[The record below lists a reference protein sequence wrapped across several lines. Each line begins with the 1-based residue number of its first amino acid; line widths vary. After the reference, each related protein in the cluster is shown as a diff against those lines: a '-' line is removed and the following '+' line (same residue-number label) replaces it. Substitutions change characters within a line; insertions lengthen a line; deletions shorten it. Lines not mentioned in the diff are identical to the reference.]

1 LSEAHLP
8 HDWFPRPLP
17 GNVVIG
23 DGSWFYSSYALRNFQ
38 SRRPCGLEVGRN
50 TGVYI
55 NTFFDLGPD
64 GEVRI
69 GAFCTIS
76 GPVFSTNARVEVG
89 DRVLI
94 SEEVVIA
101 DHFATTPRT
110 PGPRSGHEPD
120 GSTATIVIGDNAWIG
135 SRAVILA
142 GARLG
147 TGVIVGAG
155 AVVDFEVAPYAIVVG
170 NPARIIGWA
179 RPGGGRQD
187 SPSREAR

>member
-1 LSEAHLP
+1 MSESYLP
-8 HDWFPRPLP
+8 HDWFPSPLP

-23 DGSWFYSSYALRNFQ
+23 DGSWFYSTYALRNFH
-38 SRRPCGLEVGRN
+38 SRRPCGLGVGRN

-55 NTFFDLGPD
+55 HTFFDLGPD

-69 GAFCTIS
+69 GDFCTIS

-101 DHFATTPRT
+101 DHFVTTPFT
-110 PGPRSGHEPD
+110 PGPRGGRDPE
-120 GSTATIVIGDNAWIG
+120 GSAATIVIGDDGWIG
-135 SRAVILA
+135 TRAVILA

-155 AVVDFEVAPYAIVVG
+155 AVVDLEVPPYAIVAG
-170 NPARIIGWA
+170 NPARVVGWA
-179 RPGGGRQD
+179 RPGGGRAAT
-187 SPSREAR
+187 PPPEAH